1 VNRTGESPELPEP
14 PAELVI
20 GDVEQLRAA
29 SDPLRLQILELMTD
43 EPRRAWSAKELAE
56 ALRTKQTKL
65 YHHIGLLEERGFVRV
80 AETRLVSGIQERRY
94 QASARSFRVDR
105 SVFGGGDAAGVMSAT
120 LDALFDKA
128 RAEIVAGV
136 EAGLID
142 MEQESPDRRRM
153 AMWATHARLSPAS
166 VRKVMRQIERLADID
181 DLDTPDGQPYGLVV
195 SFYPRATKDM
205 DR

>member
-142 MEQESPDRRRM
+142 MEQEAPDRRRM